1 MKKYKPILILVIC
14 SLIPLLFTTTI
25 PYALPSE
32 LHLNSLKETEHSGT
46 YEIKLYVIALEAGS
60 QYTIDVDISTFWG
73 IDISLRIAET
83 PYMIKGFSVDSTGY
97 TGATMHFTASKTGDY
112 YIQVKVNSGSGFY
125 DIIVESGTTDP
136 ATGPTDDFF
145 DVLYLLV
152 LILPS
157 IFILAVGLII
167 LKKRPL
173 IRKKRQFISVYKKV
187 EDEKKDVS
195 VKKEELM
202 ICSYCGSEINKN
214 LKICPQCNTS
224 LQ

>member
-1 MKKYKPILILVIC
+1 MKKINPILILIIV
-14 SLIPLLFTTTI
+14 SLIPLLFTATI
-25 PYALPSE
+25 PYALPAR
-32 LHLNSLKETEHSGT
+32 LHLDARKSTEHGWNW
-46 YEIKLYVIALEAGS
+46 EIKLYTINLREGS
-60 QYTIDVDISTFWG
+60 QYTIDVDISDFWG
-73 IDISLRIAET
+73 MDISLRIGET
-83 PYMIKGFSVDSTGY
+83 PYMIKGFSVDSRGS

-145 DVLYLLV
+145 DVSYLLV

-167 LKKRPL
+167 VKKRPL
-173 IRKKRQFISVYKKV
+173 LRKKRQFISVYKKV
-187 EDEKKDVS
+187 ENEKKDVS

-224 LQ
+224 LK

>member
-1 MKKYKPILILVIC
+1 
-14 SLIPLLFTTTI
+14 
-25 PYALPSE
+25 
-32 LHLNSLKETEHSGT
+32 
-46 YEIKLYVIALEAGS
+46 
-60 QYTIDVDISTFWG
+60 
-73 IDISLRIAET
+73 
-83 PYMIKGFSVDSTGY
+83 YMIKGFSVDSGGH

-112 YIQVKVNSGSGFY
+112 YIQVKINSGSGFY
-125 DIIVESGTTDP
+125 DLIVESGTTDP

-145 DVLYLLV
+145 DVSYLLV

-173 IRKKRQFISVYKKV
+173 LRKKRQFISVYQKV
-187 EDEKKDVS
+187 ENEKKDVS

-214 LKICPQCNTS
+214 LKKCPQCNTS